1 MYGNPPP
8 AVRIS
13 TPALSSAS
21 QQRVRSAQA
30 GVSLVEVMM
39 SMLLLAT
46 VLLGFLGTFI
56 QSRRLTESSVMHA
69 AATSLVYG
77 IIEQIKGADY
87 TTLLPSTAV
96 DPDAPSGT
104 TPPYIRV
111 RINQDLTVWLQTVYT
126 PAPGTPAAPATTPA
140 PEVTAVSLDAIDN
153 FIVPL
158 PLSTATGTTSQQL
171 AMNFWIW
178 IDEIP
183 DSSRDVTEVKK
194 VTVVYTYTY
203 NDGNRVRTIRDREVF
218 LRTRYDQ

>member
-1 MYGNPPP
+1 MYGNSPP

-126 PAPGTPAAPATTPA
+126 TAPGTPAAPATTPA